1 MNSQFNLLGK
11 KKFLPFFVTQLLG
24 AANDN
29 IFKQALVVL
38 LIFKVGIEN
47 GALWVNIAAGIFILP
62 FFLFSSVAGQ
72 IAEVYDKSAV
82 IRYCKMAEIGA
93 MVIATIGFLLVNQ
106 YILIV
111 ALFLM
116 GCTSAFFGPAKYS
129 IMPQHLKKNELLGAN
144 ALVEMG
150 TFLAILL
157 GTIVGGTIIMLA
169 NGEVAT
175 SLLVLFLAIV
185 GYFVSRQI
193 PPAPSLGNEQKIN
206 LNIFK
211 GTVSLYKETKKQRP
225 SVSKSVLAISWF
237 WFVGAIF
244 LAQIPV
250 VAKYISAESAAVT
263 LFLAIFS
270 VGIGVGSL
278 LCEKLS
284 QGHIELGIVPLGSI
298 GITLGAGIFA
308 WSIGSMHAMG
318 ITDIENT
325 LAAIFAA
332 YEGELITALLSLFAI
347 GLCGGL
353 YTVPLYAVVQTR
365 TDEKSL
371 PTVIASNNML
381 NAAFMVLSAVAGMA
395 MHAIFEGNLTYFF
408 YCVAT
413 FNAIVAI
420 YIYKVVPEFFLRF
433 CSWLISNTLY
443 RVKYKN
449 FNHIPNEG
457 ACIVASNHVSFM
469 DALVVFGAVHR
480 PVKFVMF
487 EPIYR
492 IPILNSFF
500 RAVGA
505 IPIASKKDNP
515 VVFDEAFNKISEYLS
530 NGEVVCI
537 FPEGKLT
544 SDGEVDEFKQGI
556 AHILKRNPVPVI
568 PMAINGLWG
577 SMFSRKGKLRLP
589 RPKWS
594 RLTVTSNAPLQPEEF
609 SVKRLEDTVRDMH
622 KRGEL
627 K

>member
-1 MNSQFNLLGK
+1 MSSQFNLLGK

-47 GALWVNIAAGIFILP
+47 GAFWVNIAAGIFILP
-62 FFLFSSVAGQ
+62 FFLFSSMAGQ
-72 IAEVYDKSAV
+72 IAEAYDKAAV
-82 IRYCKMAEIGA
+82 IRWCKMAEIGA
-93 MVIATIGFLLVNQ
+93 MVIATTGFLLVNQ
-106 YILIV
+106 YVLIV

-129 IMPQHLKKNELLGAN
+129 IMPQHLQKNELLGAN

-169 NGEVAT
+169 NGEVAA

-185 GYFVSRQI
+185 GYFVSREI

-206 LNIFK
+206 FNIFR
-211 GTVSLYKETKKQRP
+211 GTASLYKETKKQRP

-250 VAKYISAESAAVT
+250 VAKYINTGSIAVT

-284 QGHIELGIVPLGSI
+284 QGRIELGIVPLGSI
-298 GITLGAGIFA
+298 GITLGSAVFA
-308 WSIGSMHAMG
+308 WSIGNMHAMG
-318 ITDIENT
+318 VTDIENT
-325 LAAIFAA
+325 LAAIYAA

-365 TDEKSL
+365 TDEKAL

-395 MHAIFEGNLTYFF
+395 MHAIFEGNFTYFF

-433 CSWLISNTLY
+433 CSWLMSHTLY
-443 RVKYKN
+443 RIKYNN

-500 RAVGA
+500 
-505 IPIASKKDNP
+505 
-515 VVFDEAFNKISEYLS
+515 
-530 NGEVVCI
+530 
-537 FPEGKLT
+537 
-544 SDGEVDEFKQGI
+544 
-556 AHILKRNPVPVI
+556 
-568 PMAINGLWG
+568 
-577 SMFSRKGKLRLP
+577 
-589 RPKWS
+589 
-594 RLTVTSNAPLQPEEF
+594 
-609 SVKRLEDTVRDMH
+609 
-622 KRGEL
+622 
-627 K
+627 